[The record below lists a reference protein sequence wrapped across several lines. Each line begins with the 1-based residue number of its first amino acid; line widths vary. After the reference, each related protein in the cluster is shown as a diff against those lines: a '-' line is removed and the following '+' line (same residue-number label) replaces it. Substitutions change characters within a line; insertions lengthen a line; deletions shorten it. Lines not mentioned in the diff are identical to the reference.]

1 MLLREA
7 IQAVMDTSPQDG
19 CPAGSPE
26 GPPNS
31 FTGRD
36 TINFSVTGTIALAAP
51 LPTLNDIDDGVIIS
65 GPGARFLT
73 ISGANQF
80 RVFRVSPVQSVAI
93 QGLMIANGRGNKNGG
108 AILNNGSLTV
118 QNVSFVGNTAFED
131 GGAIS
136 NEGVGA
142 DLTILNSTFSGNVL
156 TDVPGQEEE
165 GGAIV
170 NVGGTV
176 TIANSTFFGNSIPN
190 TGGPFITPAI
200 MTKRAI

>member
-1 MLLREA
+1 MSGDLRCRRLIIGAPRRRSAVQPMASGLVWLFCVILAGPATANTITVNTPVDQNPSAVDGLCSLREA
-7 IQAVMDTSPQDG
+7 IQAVIDTSPQDA

-65 GPGARFLT
+65 GPGTRFLT

-108 AILNNGSLTV
+108 AILN
-118 QNVSFVGNTAFED
+118 D
-131 GGAIS
+131 GC
-136 NEGVGA
+136 
-142 DLTILNSTFSGNVL
+142 
-156 TDVPGQEEE
+156 
-165 GGAIV
+165 
-170 NVGGTV
+170 
-176 TIANSTFFGNSIPN
+176 
-190 TGGPFITPAI
+190 
-200 MTKRAI
+200 